1 MRIELFKGSG
11 GWAWRIRAKN
21 GNILATSRPYKGK
34 RGRRN
39 AMDTAVRVSGAKFVL
54 RVR

>member
-39 AMDTAVRVSGAKFVL
+39 AESQPLNPNAHVAR
-54 RVR
+54 